1 MSWFANPPRFAPRKP
16 QKSPFAP
23 PNPFTGKPSADT
35 MLAPPGWFDDDW
47 DVEEKPTPVPPS
59 HSDIREDDEPVTVGK
74 RDRSLEWNIALVS
87 LLVYIAA
94 GIYMRAGLNYAIGD
108 AMTRTANARAM
119 VSSRYPGLAPMG
131 FVWMPLPTLLQVP
144 FIVILGW
151 FGKASYAG
159 VFETAFCGAVPSLT
173 SLCGPASE
181 WGLSDKMTTI
191 LVLLY
196 ALNPVVIFHQSNGN
210 SEGVFFLCLAMLLN
224 GYMSWTHKPSNKALL
239 IIALALS
246 TATII
251 RYETLV
257 FVPVVAVGVALQRR
271 DRSRLNL
278 MRGIRSAF
286 VVALPSLY
294 ALLLWLL
301 ANRLVMG
308 DAFFWS
314 KEQSKL
320 ARPENHVVFYW
331 LPKNPTLMS
340 SFLYVAQWTVRIA
353 PGLVVLIPFL
363 LLWRKR
369 APSGANW
376 LPLFAG
382 VFPVIVLRLLMTGQT
397 AGAARYF
404 APLLMT
410 PLSVSIAL
418 LARRGRES
426 MTPSRFAWLGK
437 SVVLISCTAG
447 LVTTALTFSDPKL
460 TPVENEH
467 TVFRPALGL
476 AEATLD
482 VPPWNDTELDAW
494 RSATSK
500 IDKMLEAHP
509 NERIM
514 IDMANAFRVFAFT
527 KHPKQVMIQADLD
540 WRPSLELFADPKG
553 PEMIF
558 LFPAAPGAV
567 SSEMQRALAGV
578 PESNWV
584 EKIHTNLGDIHR
596 RGVGPTP
603 NAPEP
608 D

>member
-1 MSWFANPPRFAPRKP
+1 MSWFANPPRFAPPKP
-16 QKSPFAP
+16 KKSPFAP

-47 DVEEKPTPVPPS
+47 DVEEKPKPAPPS
-59 HSDIREDDEPVTVGK
+59 QSDIRTDDEPVFVGK
-74 RDRSLEWNIALVS
+74 RNRSLEWNIALIS
-87 LLVYIAA
+87 LVVYLAA
-94 GIYMRAGLNYAIGD
+94 GIYMRAGLNFALGD

-131 FVWMPLPTLLQVP
+131 FVWLPLPTLLQVP

-159 VFETAFCGAVPSLT
+159 VFEGAFCGAAVAYILVHT
-173 SLCGPASE
+173 CKD
-181 WGLSDKMTTI
+181 WGLSDKLTTI

-196 ALNPVVIFHQSNGN
+196 VLNPVVIFHQSNGD

-224 GYMSWTHKPSNKALL
+224 GYLGWMHKPSNRSLL

-246 TATII
+246 LATTI

-257 FVPVVAVGVALQRR
+257 LVPVVAVGVALQRR

-286 VVALPSLY
+286 VVGLPSLY
-294 ALLLWLL
+294 AMFLWLL

-314 KEQSKL
+314 KAQSAL
-320 ARPENHVVFYW
+320 ARPENHPVYFW
-331 LPKNPTLMS
+331 LPKNPTLVS
-340 SFLYVAQWTVRIA
+340 SFLYVAHWTVRVA
-353 PGLVVLIPFL
+353 PGLVILVPLL

-376 LPLFAG
+376 IPLFAG
-382 VFPVIVLRLLMTGQT
+382 VFPVILIRLLMKDQT

-404 APLLMT
+404 APLLIT

-418 LARRGRES
+418 LTRRGRES
-426 MTPSRFAWLGK
+426 MTPGRFAWLNR
-437 SVVLISCTAG
+437 SVVVLACAAG
-447 LVTTALTFSDPKL
+447 LVTTAITFSDPKL
-460 TPVENEH
+460 TPIENEH

-476 AEATLD
+476 PQATLD
-482 VPPWNDTELDAW
+482 APSYFDTELDSW
-494 RSATSK
+494 REAASK

-509 NERIM
+509 QERIM
-514 IDMANAFRVFAFT
+514 IDMASGFRIFAFT
-527 KHPKQVMIQADLD
+527 KHPKQIMIQADLD
-540 WRPSLELFADPKG
+540 WRPSLELFEKPEG
-553 PEMIF
+553 PEMVF
-558 LFPAAPGAV
+558 YFPAPPGAFAT
-567 SSEMQRALAGV
+567 EMQRALAGV

-584 EKIHTNLGDIHR
+584 ETISSPTGNIRR
-596 RGVGPTP
+596 RGASPTP
-603 NAPEP
+603 NAPT
-608 D
+608 